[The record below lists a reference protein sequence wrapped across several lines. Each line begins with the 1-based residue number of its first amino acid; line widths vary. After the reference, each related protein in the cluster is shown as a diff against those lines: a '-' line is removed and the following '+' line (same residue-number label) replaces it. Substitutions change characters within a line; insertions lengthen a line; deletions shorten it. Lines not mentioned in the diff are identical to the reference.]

1 MAPPKSLLICCLA
14 FVVLSPSVVGSFHF
28 DDYFMLDD
36 PIVQAASGWWEVFRL
51 ERTRPLTYL
60 TFWLNYQLGGDDP
73 LGYHVLNLLLHLA
86 AVWAAWLVFRKIT
99 NDRIAWMATMLFALH
114 PVQTE
119 AVGYVFGRAT
129 VLAAFLCLLCWGA
142 WIDRR
147 YGRAVLWFTLA
158 LLAKEEAAA
167 LPMFLVAYEYLYR
180 GHKGRPEREWLRTWL
195 IMSLPCAA
203 AAARLFYVASV
214 TDGAGAFFDLGR
226 ITPLNYLLTQAR
238 AVWLYLQLLVFPVG
252 LNFDRDFPLST
263 GFDTATLR
271 AWVALLALIGY
282 AGWRARM
289 QRTWF
294 WLLGGLIL
302 LLPTSSFLP
311 LGDLVAER
319 RLYLPL
325 ISLALG
331 LGTLLVKAPRPV
343 AIVALLVAS
352 GLTAQRSMVYMTEES
367 LWRDTAEKSPR
378 KVRPQLQLAR
388 ALGAKDTPNHTEQ
401 LALLKKAQ
409 TLAPND
415 PEVAVELGVFH
426 LRKGDAEA
434 AETFFE
440 SAIEHGGRTS
450 SALTNWG
457 AARFTLGDRADAVS
471 AFREVLALDP
481 CHFDARNN
489 LLLVYR
495 REGDLAEA
503 ARIAQLPPDCR
514 LPERQREA
522 LALARSEMTTQQP

>member
-1 MAPPKSLLICCLA
+1 MASSKSLLVCALA
-14 FVVLSPSVVGSFHF
+14 LVVLSPSVVGSFHF

-36 PIVQAASGWWEVFRL
+36 PVVQAASGWWEVFRL

-60 TFWLNYQLGGDDP
+60 SFWLNYQVGGDDP
-73 LGYHVLNLLLHLA
+73 LGYHLVNLFLHLA

-129 VLAAFLCLLCWGA
+129 VLTTFLCLLCWRA

-147 YGRAVLWFTLA
+147 YGRAVVWFALA

-167 LPMFLVAYEYLYR
+167 LPIFLVAYEYVYR
-180 GHKGRPEREWLRTWL
+180 GHKGRPEAEWLRAWL
-195 IMSLPCAA
+195 IMFVLCAVA
-203 AAARLFYVASV
+203 AVRLVYVASV
-214 TDGAGAFFDLGR
+214 TEGAGALFDLGD

-238 AVWLYLQLLVFPVG
+238 AVWLYLRVLVLPVG
-252 LNFDRDFPLST
+252 LNFDRDFALSS
-263 GFDTATLR
+263 GLDAATFA

-282 AGWRARM
+282 AGWQARKE
-289 QRTWF
+289 RTWF

-311 LGDLVAER
+311 LADLVAER
-319 RLYLPL
+319 RLYLPV

-331 LGTLLVKAPRPV
+331 LGTLLVKVPRPIG
-343 AIVALLVAS
+343 IVVLLVAG

-388 ALGAKDTPNHTEQ
+388 ALGAKDPPSHTEQ
-401 LALLKKAQ
+401 LALLRKAQ

-415 PEVAVELGVFH
+415 PEVATELGVFH
-426 LRKGDAEA
+426 LRKGDPTVAEM
-434 AETFFE
+434 FFE
-440 SAIEHGGRTS
+440 SAIEHGGRTP

-457 AARFTLGDRADAVS
+457 AARFTLGDRANAVK
-471 AFREVLALDP
+471 AFREALDQDP

-495 REGDLAEA
+495 RDGDLAEA
-503 ARIAQLPPDCR
+503 AAVAQLPGQCR
-514 LPERQREA
+514 LPRRQSEA
-522 LALARSEMTTQQP
+522 LALARKEIGT